1 MNILEKPLE
10 KLCSMQWPTKIIRV
24 GAPIQIKVYKDRIMI
39 WNDGHLPE
47 NWTISNLL
55 QKHSSKPFNPDIA
68 NTLFRSGYIESWG
81 RGIEKMMNYCKDANI
96 PVPHYSFEGSD
107 FLVEFR
113 KDIYH
118 EEYLTDL
125 GLNQR
130 QIKAVLFLK
139 EKGKITNKEYQE
151 INNTLDRTALRD
163 LEKLL
168 EIDIIQK
175 VGEKKG
181 TYYEIKF

>member
-1 MNILEKPLE
+1 M
-10 KLCSMQWPTKIIRV
+10 
-24 GAPIQIKVYKDRIMI
+24 
-39 WNDGHLPE
+39 
-47 NWTISNLL
+47 
-55 QKHSSKPFNPDIA
+55 
-68 NTLFRSGYIESWG
+68 
-81 RGIEKMMNYCKDANI
+81 
-96 PVPHYSFEGSD
+96 
-107 FLVEFR
+107 
-113 KDIYH
+113 
-118 EEYLTDL
+118 
-125 GLNQR
+125 NQR